1 MVVPE
6 LRHRHRQIFLA
17 SVQERN
23 GLGTLTRTL
32 PEHIQL
38 KPRHPRRNNHNLT
51 PFRRMLEVVETEI
64 RVWSDG
70 HKSRKNYARYQE
82 DDGSVKRI
90 MGPARIS
97 TYFKN

>member
-1 MVVPE
+1 
-6 LRHRHRQIFLA
+6 
-17 SVQERN
+17 
-23 GLGTLTRTL
+23 
-32 PEHIQL
+32 
-38 KPRHPRRNNHNLT
+38 
-51 PFRRMLEVVETEI
+51 MLEVVETEI

-70 HKSRKNYARYQE
+70 HKSRKKYARHQE